1 MPLITELKR
10 DGVRLTIPW
19 SEWHLNC
26 VLDAAYK
33 ERGDYGVLRVGTH
46 LFEGGYIY
54 GVEDESLI
62 FVDGEKGKQHTF
74 EIKAGD
80 EFNCWR
86 SF

>member
-1 MPLITELKR
+1 MPMITELKR
-10 DGVRLTIPW
+10 DGKRLDITW

-26 VLDAAYK
+26 ILDAAYK

-46 LFEGGYIY
+46 LFKGDHTF

-62 FVDGEKGKQHTF
+62 FASGEKGKQYIF

-80 EFNCWR
+80 EFNSWR
-86 SF
+86 S